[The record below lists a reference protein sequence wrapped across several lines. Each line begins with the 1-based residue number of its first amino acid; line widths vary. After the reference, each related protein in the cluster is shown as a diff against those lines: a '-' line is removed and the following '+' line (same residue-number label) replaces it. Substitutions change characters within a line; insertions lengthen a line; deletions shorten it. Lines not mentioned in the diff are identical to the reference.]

1 MDWIQ
6 QAISDFGDSLGI
18 ENLALDEN
26 DSVELTLD
34 SGERVGI
41 VHLGDMADQ
50 EMLVYAGAPLRFDP
64 LLQMERALQ
73 LANARYGVL
82 PAVQTAINN
91 NLLILSIRLPAREF
105 DLPALDEAVWRLI
118 DMQHDAAEA
127 G

>member
-18 ENLALDEN
+18 ENLALDET

-41 VHLGDMADQ
+41 LQLGDMADQ

-82 PAVQTAINN
+82 PAVQTAISN

-118 DMQHDAAEA
+118 DMQHDAAGA
-127 G
+127 T